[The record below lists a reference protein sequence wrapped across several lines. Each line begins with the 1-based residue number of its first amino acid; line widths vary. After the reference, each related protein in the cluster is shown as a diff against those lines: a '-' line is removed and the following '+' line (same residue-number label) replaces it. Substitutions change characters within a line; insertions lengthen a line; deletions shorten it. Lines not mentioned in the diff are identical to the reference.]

1 MSRSPPPA
9 TPLLASSRG
18 SSASG
23 QGAEGALEGLAFYQS
38 LTLPKTSL
46 LPFCIYD
53 LVPMPQGGLSP
64 CPAVSPLAPWPSAA
78 FDTRSTSH
86 FLFTY

>member
-1 MSRSPPPA
+1 MSWSLPPA
-9 TPLLASSRG
+9 TPLLASPGG

-23 QGAEGALEGLAFYQS
+23 QGVEGVLEGLAFHQS

-64 CPAVSPLAPWPSAA
+64 CLAVSPFAPWLSAA

-86 FLFTY
+86 LLFT